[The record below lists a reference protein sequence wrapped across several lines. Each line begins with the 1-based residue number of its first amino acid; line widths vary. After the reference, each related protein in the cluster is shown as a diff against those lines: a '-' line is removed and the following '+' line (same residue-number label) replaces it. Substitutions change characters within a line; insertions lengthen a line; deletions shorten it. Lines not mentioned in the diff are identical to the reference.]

1 MDNIKVNFKHVGISF
16 DDYLDSRLTEEE
28 KNYIELKSDFL
39 IDLINL
45 RREKNLTQKDLEA
58 LTGIKQSTIAKIE
71 RGTINPSMNNVFK
84 LLSAMGKTI
93 KIA

>member
-1 MDNIKVNFKHVGISF
+1 MDNVKVNSKHVGISF
-16 DDYLDSRLTEEE
+16 DDYLDSKLTEE

>member
-1 MDNIKVNFKHVGISF
+1 MDNIKVNSKHVGISF

-28 KNYIELKSDFL
+28 KNYIELKSDFF

>member
-1 MDNIKVNFKHVGISF
+1 MG
-16 DDYLDSRLTEEE
+16 EEE

-84 LLSAMGKTI
+84 LLSVMGKTI